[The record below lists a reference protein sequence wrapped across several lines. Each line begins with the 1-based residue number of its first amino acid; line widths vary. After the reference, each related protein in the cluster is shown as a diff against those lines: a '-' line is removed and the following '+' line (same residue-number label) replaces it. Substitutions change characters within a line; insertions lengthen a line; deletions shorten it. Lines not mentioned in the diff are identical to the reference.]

1 MPTNASVSVA
11 PNATWQDRLADWL
24 VRLADTI
31 KPVERRH
38 GVGGQMLDFKMSLS
52 LKLGKP
58 VYIIYSKRGGF
69 TMGRIEW
76 SNQWRKPCYRP
87 DTEAPLDKQCVAEIH
102 AMLRDYR

>member
-1 MPTNASVSVA
+1 MPTNASVSIA

-31 KPVERRH
+31 KPPERRH
-38 GVGGQMLDFKMSLS
+38 GVGGQMLEFRAEKTFH
-52 LKLGKP
+52 LGKP
-58 VYIIYSKRGGF
+58 VYTIYSRRGGF

-76 SNQWRKPCYRP
+76 SNQWRTPCYRP
-87 DTEAPLDKQCVAEIH
+87 DTDAPLNKQCVAEIH